1 MTYVAAYFTDQIQ
14 HLYVYEKFKVAER
27 LEITLKICSIIFV
40 FFFFFPSGWLNVE
53 TKLTKKWNYFIL
65 KLHGQKL

>member
-1 MTYVAAYFTDQIQ
+1 MTYMAAYFTDQIQ

-40 FFFFFPSGWLNVE
+40 FFFFSPSR
-53 TKLTKKWNYFIL
+53 
-65 KLHGQKL
+65 